1 MKFIPKRTWQ
11 LKNLKVSFL
20 VLTIG
25 MVIASIYTAYCVL
38 TRGEVLQSNPK
49 LWLAVIGV
57 YVFMLFCTTY
67 YAMLSVAYRKR
78 KRTEWWKL
86 ERSKRHQFE
95 CAFLSWNIPFC
106 ELTKPSKKRWHVPLG
121 RPLLQQRTSL
131 CELGWYLCAYAC
143 LGVMITVNTFQLQSY
158 STKV

>member
-11 LKNLKVSFL
+11 LKNLKISFL

-78 KRTEWWKL
+78 KRTEW
-86 ERSKRHQFE
+86 
-95 CAFLSWNIPFC
+95 
-106 ELTKPSKKRWHVPLG
+106 
-121 RPLLQQRTSL
+121 
-131 CELGWYLCAYAC
+131 
-143 LGVMITVNTFQLQSY
+143 
-158 STKV
+158 